1 MKHIFI
7 INPTAGSGLY
17 IEELNKKLNALNDI
31 EWETYTTK
39 GAKDATAFVK
49 SYCYIHKEPVR
60 FYACGGDGTIKEVA
74 DGVVACPNAEMSCYP
89 CGSGNDFV
97 KCCGGKEAF
106 RDLENLVHI
115 QAQPIDL
122 IKVGDQY
129 SINVVNFG
137 FDTCVAKTMINV
149 KNKKIIGGKNA
160 YKTGVFMALMKA
172 MKNKGEI
179 YVDGEK
185 IGTGKFLLCTIAN
198 GQYVGGAFKCAPRAL
213 INDGELEVCLVECV
227 SRFKFLKLLGPY
239 TAGMHLEDSRF
250 EKIITYRRAKS
261 VRVKAPA
268 GFAISVDGEIVETND
283 FVCEVLPGAIKFAAP
298 MFANR
303 SSSSQDNSNVC
314 EPAKV

>member
-17 IEELNKKLNALNDI
+17 IEELNKKLNALKDI

-49 SYCYIHKEPVR
+49 SYCSEHKEPVR

-74 DGVVACPNAEMSCYP
+74 DGVVDCPNAEMSCYP

-106 RDLENLVHI
+106 RDLESLVRI

-137 FDTCVAKTMINV
+137 FDT
-149 KNKKIIGGKNA
+149 
-160 YKTGVFMALMKA
+160 
-172 MKNKGEI
+172 
-179 YVDGEK
+179 
-185 IGTGKFLLCTIAN
+185 
-198 GQYVGGAFKCAPRAL
+198 
-213 INDGELEVCLVECV
+213 
-227 SRFKFLKLLGPY
+227 
-239 TAGMHLEDSRF
+239 
-250 EKIITYRRAKS
+250 
-261 VRVKAPA
+261 
-268 GFAISVDGEIVETND
+268 
-283 FVCEVLPGAIKFAAP
+283 
-298 MFANR
+298 
-303 SSSSQDNSNVC
+303 
-314 EPAKV
+314 